1 MFRFAKVR
9 KVVFSFIPLFVVFCL
24 FPGFLTSQ
32 VIEKGNLIG
41 YIFDRDGKTPIPGA
55 VAKLRNITSGT
66 IYESLPSDSAGVF
79 KIEGLS
85 KGIYTFGIT
94 TSLGDFNSNDLVG
107 ILTNET
113 TKVTISLNPY
123 ESGVQSA
130 VQEVLRDQAQPDN
143 QGESRIGRIVQ
154 FNPDAKE
161 ASVFVERGILQTED
175 SIRIRGVQTNFGQDA
190 GPLRIGEK
198 AVRRALLGETSWMKV
213 KGAVQIGDGVYVVCK
228 KGIVPFFLTP
238 CGIAWVVAGTGA
250 IMAGIITITEKSPV
264 SPFAP
269 IK

>member
-1 MFRFAKVR
+1 MFVLAKAK
-9 KVVFSFIPLFVVFCL
+9 KVVLFFVPFFVLFCL

-41 YIFDRDGKTPIPGA
+41 FVFDRDGKTPIPGA

-79 KIEGLS
+79 KIEGLA

-94 TSLGDFNSNDLVG
+94 TDLGDFNSNDLVG

-130 VQEVLRDQAQPDN
+130 VQEVLRDQAQPDS

-161 ASVFVERGILQTED
+161 ASVFIERGILQTED
-175 SIRIRGVQTNFGQDA
+175 NIRIRGVQTNFGQDA

-198 AVRRALLGETSWMKV
+198 AVRRALVGETSWMKV
-213 KGAVQIGDGVYVVCK
+213 KGAVQTGDGVYVVCN
-228 KGIVPFFLTP
+228 KGVVPFFLTP
-238 CGIAWVVAGTGA
+238 CGIAWVVAGAGA
-250 IMAGIITITEKSPV
+250 IMTGIVTITEKTPV

>member
-1 MFRFAKVR
+1 MFELAKAR
-9 KVVFSFIPLFVVFCL
+9 KAVLSFIPFFVVFCL

-41 YIFDRDGKTPIPGA
+41 YVFDRDGRTPIPGA

-66 IYESLPSDSAGVF
+66 IYESSPSDSSGVF

-123 ESGVQSA
+123 ESGVQLA

-154 FNPDAKE
+154 YDPDARE
-161 ASVFVERGILQTED
+161 ASVFIERGILQTDD
-175 SIRIRGVQTNFGQDA
+175 SIRIRGIQTNFSQDA
-190 GPLRIGEK
+190 GSLRVGEK
-198 AVRRALLGETSWMKV
+198 TVRRALVGETCWMKV
-213 KGAVQIGDGVYVVCK
+213 RGAVQTGDGVYVVCK

-250 IMAGIITITEKSPV
+250 IMAGIINITEKSPV

>member
-1 MFRFAKVR
+1 MFVLAKVR
-9 KVVFSFIPLFVVFCL
+9 NVVLSFMPVFVVFCL

-32 VIEKGNLIG
+32 VIEKGNLVG
-41 YIFDRDGKTPIPGA
+41 YVFDRDGKTPIPGA

-66 IYESLPSDSAGVF
+66 IYESLPSDSSGVF
-79 KIEGLS
+79 NIEGLN

-130 VQEVLRDQAQPDN
+130 VQEVLRDQAQPVN
-143 QGESRIGRIVQ
+143 QGESRIGRIVYY
-154 FNPDAKE
+154 NPDAKE
-161 ASVFVERGILQTED
+161 ASVFIERGILQTED

-190 GPLRIGEK
+190 GPLRIGDK
-198 AVRRALLGETSWMKV
+198 PVRRALVGETAWMKV
-213 KGAVQIGDGVYVVCK
+213 KGAVQTGDSVYVVCQ